1 MREASPMF
9 FFFFPF
15 GGRGY
20 RGNRRYYRRRSF
32 GFIPFLLMLGFLSM
46 LFSQP
51 NGNGLVL
58 FFFIA
63 PLLFFFMISSIISS
77 VFRRLA
83 ERSMEVENYWS
94 GHLSKDVESDID
106 PESLPADRE
115 SSEPREEEPPAVHR
129 DERLSQIWKRA
140 QGLRYEPGLNRL
152 ARNAQRQSHALAELH
167 ERFQQLLANKLRP
180 DELTYRRFLAS
191 AAQGHQMIAN
201 EIEEAVSRLEYLQ
214 SVGTSLRAA
223 SGDAPDDSGRYH
235 DIEQEQLSKISA
247 LLSRTQ
253 DAVAQFARVNFAIV
267 EMRGT
272 SSRKAEDINSAI
284 DQLKDLAQRAQHL

>member
-1 MREASPMF
+1 MF

-20 RGNRRYYRRRSF
+20 RNRRTYYNRRSP
-32 GFIPFLLMLGFLSM
+32 GFITFLLILGFLAM

-58 FFFIA
+58 FFFVA
-63 PLLFFFMISSIISS
+63 PILFFWMIGSILSS

-83 ERSMEVENYWS
+83 EKSMEVENYWS
-94 GHLSKDVESDID
+94 GHLSKEIETDFEPLSGNNESTQ
-106 PESLPADRE
+106 
-115 SSEPREEEPPAVHR
+115 EEPPAAVQR
-129 DERLSQIWKRA
+129 DERLVQIWKRA
-140 QGLRYEPGLNRL
+140 QRLRFEPSLNPL

-167 ERFQQLLANKLRP
+167 ERFQQLLANKLKP
-180 DELTYRRFLAS
+180 DELTYRRFLDSAS
-191 AAQGHQMIAN
+191 QGHEMITN
-201 EIEEAVSRLEYLQ
+201 ELEEAVSRLDYLQ

-223 SGDAPDDSGRYH
+223 AGDAPHDSSRYQ
-235 DIEQEQLSKISA
+235 DIEQEQLSKIAA

-253 DAVAQFARVNFAIV
+253 DAVAQFARVNFAVV

-272 SSRKAEDINSAI
+272 SKRKAEDINGAI